1 MSARTPAMAT
11 AVLLL
16 GLAALPAAAQ
26 KLHPDLPDE
35 TQAAEIYA
43 ARAAEV
49 DPADY
54 AKLAREGDGEVWSC
68 ASCHGAKGEGNGNI
82 PRLAGLS
89 AGYIAK
95 QLNAYAAGLRINH
108 NMQYVADKL
117 SQEEMLGLARY
128 YAEMET
134 PSAARPELGG
144 DLERGRELAIHG
156 DWDINVPACYSCH
169 GSSAWGV
176 EQAFP
181 SLAAQQPAYT
191 YAQLAAWTDGRRE
204 NSPVQLMQ
212 GIAHALSDED
222 KRAVSDY
229 LATLPA
235 PPAQEAPDD

>member
-1 MSARTPAMAT
+1 MNLRAHVLFAT
-11 AVLLL
+11 TLAL
-16 GLAALPAAAQ
+16 GLTALPAAAQ
-26 KLHPDLPDE
+26 KLHPDVPDE
-35 TQAAEIYA
+35 GEAAEIYA
-43 ARAAEV
+43 ARAADV

-54 AKLAREGDGEVWSC
+54 ARLAREGDGEVWSC

-95 QLNAYAAGLRINH
+95 QLNAYAVGLRINH
-108 NMQYVADKL
+108 NMQYVAEKL
-117 SQEEMLGLARY
+117 SQDEMLGLARY
-128 YAEMET
+128 YAAMES
-134 PSAARPELGG
+134 PSAAGPELGG

-156 DWDINVPACYSCH
+156 DWDIDVPACYSCH

-191 YAQLAAWTDGRRE
+191 YAQLAAWTDGRRQ

-212 GIAHALSDED
+212 GISHALSDAD